1 MINVDLLYAGAQGL
15 VILLI
20 VGLLIYSTLKNLLG
34 G

>member
-20 VGLLIYSTLKNLLG
+20 IGLLIYSVLKNLLG